1 MTTTESTP
9 PAFEGT
15 EELEMIR
22 KTAREIAADYD
33 DDYWLAVSEG
43 REPTEFWTDCAEAGF
58 LGATIPTE
66 YGGEGMGFWE
76 LSAIVEE
83 LCTNGCMGAEM
94 LFVVN
99 VCFGGITLTENGSE
113 AQKEEWLPGI
123 CDGDVNFA
131 MALTEP
137 DAGHNAPNMDT
148 FAKQDSAEQSSAAPG
163 EASAS
168 PDGDEYVIDGTKQW
182 ISGVDVA
189 DQMLLVARTTPK
201 EEVPKRTQGVTLFLV
216 DPDDPNIELRE
227 LDVGIPTPEK
237 QFELSIDGYRA
248 HEDDVVG
255 TKGMGLYQLFDTVNP
270 ERLLGASGAIGVGKC
285 ALNRAIDYANEREVF
300 DEPIGAHQAVQHP
313 IADTWSRLEA
323 ARLLVRKAA
332 WLVDNEPD
340 PKKRAEVAN
349 MAKLRATEAGHDATD
364 VAVQTHGG
372 NGFSRDYT
380 VIEMWKGSR
389 LGKVAP
395 GSTEMMRNH
404 IAEHTLGL
412 PRSYAEDLE
421 E

>member
-1 MTTTESTP
+1 MTVSQSPDVGFEESQ
-9 PAFEGT
+9 
-15 EELEMIR
+15 ELEMIR
-22 KTAREIAADYD
+22 ETAREIASDYD
-33 DDYWLAVSEG
+33 DEYFLEVSQG
-43 REPTEFWTDCAEAGF
+43 KEPTEFWNDCADAGF
-58 LGATIPTE
+58 LGATIPRE

-83 LCTNGCMGAEM
+83 LCTNGCLGAEM

-113 AQKEEWLPGI
+113 EQKEEWLPGI

-148 FAKQDSAEQSSAAPG
+148 FAER
-163 EASAS
+163 
-168 PDGDEYVIDGTKQW
+168 DGDEFVIDGTKQW

-189 DQMLLVARTTPK
+189 DGMLLVARTSPK
-201 EEVPKRTQGVTLFLV
+201 DESAKMQGVTLFLV
-216 DPDDPNIELRE
+216 DPHDPAIERRE

-248 HEDDVVG
+248 HEDDVIG
-255 TKGMGLYQLFDTVNP
+255 TEGMGLYQLFDTVNP
-270 ERLLGASGAIGVGKC
+270 ERLLGASGAVGVGKC
-285 ALNRAIDYANEREVF
+285 ALDRAVDYANEREVF
-300 DEPIGAHQAVQHP
+300 DQPIGAHQGVQHP
-313 IADTWSRLEA
+313 IADSWAKLQSA
-323 ARLLVRKAA
+323 GLLTRKAA
-332 WLVDNEPD
+332 WMVDNEPD
-340 PKKRAEVAN
+340 PKKTAEVSN
-349 MAKLRATEAGHDATD
+349 MAKLRATEVGHEATD
-364 VAVQTHGG
+364 VALQTHGG
-372 NGFSRDYT
+372 NGFSREYT

-404 IAEHTLGL
+404 VAEHTLGL
-412 PRSYAEDLE
+412 PRSY
-421 E
+421 

>member
-1 MTTTESTP
+1 MTVSQSAGMGFAESQ
-9 PAFEGT
+9 
-15 EELEMIR
+15 ELSMIR
-22 KTAREIAADYD
+22 ETAREVAADYD
-33 DDYWLAVSEG
+33 DEYFLEVSEG
-43 REPTEFWTDCAEAGF
+43 KEPTAFWNDCADAGF
-58 LGATIPTE
+58 LGAAIPQE

-148 FAKQDSAEQSSAAPG
+148 FAESDG
-163 EASAS
+163 E
-168 PDGDEYVIDGTKQW
+168 EYVIDGTKQW

-189 DQMLLVARTTPK
+189 DRMLLVARTSPK
-201 EEVPKRTQGVTLFLV
+201 DESAKMQGVTLFLV
-216 DPDDPNIELRE
+216 DPQDPAIERRE

-248 HEDDVVG
+248 HAEDVIG
-255 TKGMGLYQLFDTVNP
+255 TEGMGLYQLFDTVNP

-285 ALNRAIDYANEREVF
+285 AIERAVDYANEREVF
-300 DEPIGAHQAVQHP
+300 DQPIGAHQGVQHP
-313 IADTWSRLEA
+313 IADSWSKLQSA
-323 ARLLVRKAA
+323 GLLTRKAA
-332 WLVDNEPD
+332 WMVDNEPD
-340 PKKRAEVAN
+340 PKRTAEVAN
-349 MAKLRATEAGHDATD
+349 MAKLRATEVGHDATD
-364 VAVQTHGG
+364 VALQTHGG
-372 NGFSRDYT
+372 NGFSREYS
-380 VIEMWKGSR
+380 VVEMWKGSR

-404 IAEHTLGL
+404 VAEHTLGL
-412 PRSYAEDLE
+412 PRSY
-421 E
+421 

>member
-1 MTTTESTP
+1 MSSQPT
-9 PAFEGT
+9 AFEES
-15 EELEMIR
+15 EELQLIR
-22 KTAREIAADYD
+22 ETARDVASNYGDE
-33 DDYWLAVSEG
+33 YWFEVAEG
-43 REPTEFWTDCAEAGF
+43 RQPTEFWDECADAGF
-58 LGATIPTE
+58 LGAPIPTE

-83 LCTNGCMGAEM
+83 LCANGCLGAEM

-113 AQKEEWLPGI
+113 EQKEQWLPGI

-137 DAGHNAPNMDT
+137 DAGHNAPNMTT
-148 FAKQDSAEQSSAAPG
+148 FAER
-163 EASAS
+163 
-168 PDGDEYVIDGTKQW
+168 DGDEFVIDGTKQW

-189 DQMLLVARTTPK
+189 DQMLLVARTTPLSD
-201 EEVPKRTQGVTLFLV
+201 VDKRTMGVTLFLV
-216 DPDDPNIELRE
+216 DPSDSAIEARE

-237 QFELSIDGYRA
+237 QYELSIDGYRA

-255 TKGMGLYQLFDTVNP
+255 TEGMGLYQLFDTVNP

-285 ALNRAIDYANEREVF
+285 ALNRSIEYASDREVF
-300 DEPIGAHQAVQHP
+300 GQPIGAHQAVQHP
-313 IADTWSRLEA
+313 IADSWSKLEA

-332 WLVDNEPD
+332 WLVDNESD
-340 PKKRAEVAN
+340 MRKTAEVAN

-372 NGFSRDYT
+372 NGFSRDYG

-404 IAEHTLGL
+404 IAEHTLDM
-412 PRSYAEDLE
+412 PRSY
-421 E
+421 

>member
-1 MTTTESTP
+1 MTDAPAGFEESQ
-9 PAFEGT
+9 
-15 EELEMIR
+15 ELEMIR
-22 KTAREIAADYD
+22 ETARDIASDYD
-33 DDYWLAVSEG
+33 DEYFLKVSEG
-43 REPTEFWTDCAEAGF
+43 KEPTEFWNDCAEAGF
-58 LGATIPTE
+58 LGAAIPQE

-83 LCTNGCMGAEM
+83 LCANGCLGAEM

-113 AQKEEWLPGI
+113 EQKEEWLPGI

-148 FAKQDSAEQSSAAPG
+148 FAEQDG
-163 EASAS
+163 E
-168 PDGDEYVIDGTKQW
+168 EFVIDGTKQW

-189 DQMLLVARTTPK
+189 DRMLLVARTAPK
-201 EEVPKRTQGVTLFLV
+201 DESAKMQGITLFLV
-216 DPDDPNIELRE
+216 DPDDPNIERRE

-248 HEDDVVG
+248 HEDDIIG

-285 ALNRAIDYANEREVF
+285 AIDRAVEYANEREVF
-300 DEPIGAHQAVQHP
+300 DQPIGAHQGIQHP
-313 IADTWSRLEA
+313 IADSWAKLQSA
-323 ARLLVRKAA
+323 GLLVRKAA
-332 WLVDNEPD
+332 WMVDNESD
-340 PKKRAEVAN
+340 PKRTAEVSN
-349 MAKLRATEAGHDATD
+349 MAKLRATEVGHDATD

-372 NGFSRDYT
+372 NGFSREYT

-404 IAEHTLGL
+404 VAEHTLGL
-412 PRSYAEDLE
+412 PRSY
-421 E
+421 

>member
-1 MTTTESTP
+1 MTATQSTP
-9 PAFEGT
+9 PAFEET
-15 EELEMIR
+15 PELEMIR
-22 KTAREIAADYD
+22 TTAREIAADYD
-33 DDYWLAVSEG
+33 DDDWLAVSEG
-43 REPTEFWTDCAEAGF
+43 REPTAFWADCADAGF
-58 LGATIPTE
+58 LGAAIPTE

-99 VCFGGITLTENGSE
+99 VCFGGITLVENGTE
-113 AQKEEWLPGI
+113 AQKQEWLPGI
-123 CDGDVNFA
+123 CDGDVKFC

-137 DAGHNAPNMDT
+137 DAGHNAPNMST
-148 FAKQDSAEQSSAAPG
+148 FATR
-163 EASAS
+163 
-168 PDGDEYVIDGTKQW
+168 DGDEYVIDGTKQW

-189 DQMLLVARTTPK
+189 DRMLLVARTTPK
-201 EEVPKRTQGVTLFLV
+201 EEAPKRTQGVTMFLA
-216 DPDDPNIELRE
+216 DPDDPAIELRE
-227 LDVGIPTPEK
+227 LDVGIPTPEQ
-237 QFELSIDGYRA
+237 QFEVSLDGYRA

-270 ERLLGASGAIGVGKC
+270 ERLLGAAGAIGVGKC
-285 ALNRAIDYANEREVF
+285 ALNRAVEYASEREVF

-313 IADTWSRLEA
+313 IADCWSRLEA
-323 ARLLVRKAA
+323 ARLLLRKAA

-340 PKKRAEVAN
+340 PKERAEVAN

-364 VAVQTHGG
+364 VAVQAHGG
-372 NGFSRDYT
+372 NGFSRDYA

-412 PRSYAEDLE
+412 PRSYANSGTD
-421 E
+421 

>member
-1 MTTTESTP
+1 MTVSQSSQP
-9 PAFEGT
+9 GFEET
-15 EELEMIR
+15 QELEMIR
-22 KTAREIAADYD
+22 QTARDIASDYD
-33 DDYWLAVSEG
+33 DDYWLEVSEG
-43 REPTEFWTDCAEAGF
+43 REPTEFWNDCADAGF
-58 LGATIPTE
+58 LGAAIPTE

-83 LCTNGCMGAEM
+83 LCANGCLGAEM

-113 AQKEEWLPGI
+113 EQKEEWLPGI
-123 CDGDVNFA
+123 CDGSVNFA

-137 DAGHNAPNMDT
+137 DAGHNAPNMTT
-148 FAKQDSAEQSSAAPG
+148 FAE
-163 EASAS
+163 E
-168 PDGDEYVIDGTKQW
+168 DGDEYVIDGTKQW

-189 DQMLLVARTTPK
+189 DQMLLVARTSPK
-201 EEVPKRTQGVTLFLV
+201 DDSAKMQGVTLFLV
-216 DPDDPNIELRE
+216 DPDDPAIEARE

-237 QFELSIDGYRA
+237 QFELSFDGYRA
-248 HEDDVVG
+248 HEEDIIG

-285 ALNRAIDYANEREVF
+285 AINRSVDYANEREVF
-300 DEPIGAHQAVQHP
+300 DQPIGAHQGIQHP
-313 IADTWSRLEA
+313 IADSWAKLQSA
-323 ARLLVRKAA
+323 GLLVRKAA
-332 WLVDNEPD
+332 WMVDNESD
-340 PKKRAEVAN
+340 PKKTAEVSN
-349 MAKLRATEAGHDATD
+349 MAKLRATEVGHDATD

-404 IAEHTLGL
+404 VAEHTLGL
-412 PRSYAEDLE
+412 PRSY
-421 E
+421 

>member
-1 MTTTESTP
+1 MTVSQSSQP
-9 PAFEGT
+9 GFEET
-15 EELEMIR
+15 QELEMIR
-22 KTAREIAADYD
+22 QTARDIASDYD
-33 DDYWLAVSEG
+33 DDYWLEVSEG
-43 REPTEFWTDCAEAGF
+43 REPTEFWNDCADAGF
-58 LGATIPTE
+58 LGAAIPTE

-83 LCTNGCMGAEM
+83 LCANGCLGAEM

-113 AQKEEWLPGI
+113 EQKEEWLPGI
-123 CDGDVNFA
+123 CDGSVNFA

-137 DAGHNAPNMDT
+137 DAGHNAPNMTT
-148 FAKQDSAEQSSAAPG
+148 FAE
-163 EASAS
+163 E
-168 PDGDEYVIDGTKQW
+168 DGDEYVVDGTKQW

-189 DQMLLVARTTPK
+189 DQMLLVARTSPK
-201 EEVPKRTQGVTLFLV
+201 DDSAKMQGVTLFLV
-216 DPDDPNIELRE
+216 DPDDPAIEARE

-237 QFELSIDGYRA
+237 QFELSFDGYRA
-248 HEDDVVG
+248 HEEDIIG

-285 ALNRAIDYANEREVF
+285 AINRSVDYANEREVF
-300 DEPIGAHQAVQHP
+300 DQPIGAHQGIQHP
-313 IADTWSRLEA
+313 IADSWAKLQSA
-323 ARLLVRKAA
+323 GLLVRKAA
-332 WLVDNEPD
+332 WMVDNESN
-340 PKKRAEVAN
+340 PKKTAEVSN
-349 MAKLRATEAGHDATD
+349 MAKLRATEVGHDATD

-404 IAEHTLGL
+404 VAEHTLGL
-412 PRSYAEDLE
+412 PRSY
-421 E
+421 

>member
-1 MTTTESTP
+1 MTVSQSSQP
-9 PAFEGT
+9 GFEET
-15 EELEMIR
+15 QELEMIR
-22 KTAREIAADYD
+22 QTARDIASDYD
-33 DDYWLAVSEG
+33 DDYWLEVSEG
-43 REPTEFWTDCAEAGF
+43 REPTEFWNDCADAGF
-58 LGATIPTE
+58 LGAAIPTE

-83 LCTNGCMGAEM
+83 LCANGCLGAEM
-94 LFVVN
+94 LLVVN

-113 AQKEEWLPGI
+113 EQKEEWLPGI
-123 CDGDVNFA
+123 CDGSVNFA

-137 DAGHNAPNMDT
+137 DAGHNAPNMTT
-148 FAKQDSAEQSSAAPG
+148 FAE
-163 EASAS
+163 E
-168 PDGDEYVIDGTKQW
+168 DGDEYVVDGTKQW

-189 DQMLLVARTTPK
+189 DQMLLVARTSPK
-201 EEVPKRTQGVTLFLV
+201 DDSAKMQGVTLFLV
-216 DPDDPNIELRE
+216 DPDDPAIEARE

-237 QFELSIDGYRA
+237 QFELSFDGYRA
-248 HEDDVVG
+248 HEEDIIG

-285 ALNRAIDYANEREVF
+285 AINRSVDYANEREVF
-300 DEPIGAHQAVQHP
+300 DQPIGAHQGIQHP
-313 IADTWSRLEA
+313 IADSWAKLQSA
-323 ARLLVRKAA
+323 GLLVRKAA
-332 WLVDNEPD
+332 WMVDNESN
-340 PKKRAEVAN
+340 PKKTAEVSN
-349 MAKLRATEAGHDATD
+349 MAKLRATEVGHDATD

-404 IAEHTLGL
+404 VAEHTLGL
-412 PRSYAEDLE
+412 PRSY
-421 E
+421 

>member
-1 MTTTESTP
+1 MSSQPT
-9 PAFEGT
+9 AFEES
-15 EELEMIR
+15 EELQLIR
-22 KTAREIAADYD
+22 ETARDVASNYGDE
-33 DDYWLAVSEG
+33 YWFEVAEG
-43 REPTEFWTDCAEAGF
+43 RQPTEFWDECADAGF
-58 LGATIPTE
+58 LGAPIPTE

-83 LCTNGCMGAEM
+83 LCANGCLGAEM

-113 AQKEEWLPGI
+113 EQKEQWLPGI

-137 DAGHNAPNMDT
+137 DAGHNAPNMTT
-148 FAKQDSAEQSSAAPG
+148 FAER
-163 EASAS
+163 
-168 PDGDEYVIDGTKQW
+168 DGDEFVIDGTKQW

-189 DQMLLVARTTPK
+189 DQMLLVARTTPLSD
-201 EEVPKRTQGVTLFLV
+201 VDKRTMGVTLFLV
-216 DPDDPNIELRE
+216 DPSDPAIEARE

-237 QFELSIDGYRA
+237 QYELSIDGYRA

-255 TKGMGLYQLFDTVNP
+255 TEGMGLYQLFDTVNP

-285 ALNRAIDYANEREVF
+285 ALNRSIEYASDREVF
-300 DEPIGAHQAVQHP
+300 GQPIGAHQAVQHP
-313 IADTWSRLEA
+313 IADSWSKLEA

-332 WLVDNEPD
+332 WLVDNESD
-340 PKKRAEVAN
+340 MRKTAEVAN

-372 NGFSRDYT
+372 NGFSRDYG

-404 IAEHTLGL
+404 IAEHTLDM
-412 PRSYAEDLE
+412 PRSY
-421 E
+421 

>member
-1 MTTTESTP
+1 MTVSQSPDIGFEESQ
-9 PAFEGT
+9 
-15 EELEMIR
+15 ELEMIR
-22 KTAREIAADYD
+22 ETAREVASDYD
-33 DDYWLAVSEG
+33 DDYFLEVSDG
-43 REPTEFWTDCAEAGF
+43 KEPTEFWNDCADAGF
-58 LGATIPTE
+58 LGAAVPRE

-83 LCTNGCMGAEM
+83 LCANGCLGAEM

-99 VCFGGITLTENGSE
+99 VCFGGITLVENGSE
-113 AQKEEWLPGI
+113 EQKEEWLPGI

-148 FAKQDSAEQSSAAPG
+148 FAE
-163 EASAS
+163 E
-168 PDGDEYVIDGTKQW
+168 DGDEYVIDGTKQW

-189 DQMLLVARTTPK
+189 DQMLLVARTSPK
-201 EEVPKRTQGVTLFLV
+201 EESAKMQGVTLFLV
-216 DPDDPNIELRE
+216 DPHDSAVERRE

-248 HEDDVVG
+248 HEDDIIG
-255 TKGMGLYQLFDTVNP
+255 TEGMGMYQLFDTVNP

-285 ALNRAIDYANEREVF
+285 AIDRAVDYANEREVF
-300 DEPIGAHQAVQHP
+300 DQPIGAHQGVQHP
-313 IADTWSRLEA
+313 IADSWAKLQSA
-323 ARLLVRKAA
+323 GLLTRKAA
-332 WLVDNEPD
+332 WMVDNEPD
-340 PKKRAEVAN
+340 PKKTAEVSN
-349 MAKLRATEAGHDATD
+349 MAKLRATEVGHEATD
-364 VAVQTHGG
+364 VALQTHGG
-372 NGFSRDYT
+372 NGFSREYT

-404 IAEHTLGL
+404 VAEHTLGL
-412 PRSYAEDLE
+412 PRSY
-421 E
+421 

>member
-1 MTTTESTP
+1 MTVSQSSP
-9 PAFEGT
+9 PAFEET
-15 EELEMIR
+15 QELEMIR
-22 KTAREIAADYD
+22 QTARDIASDYD
-33 DDYWLAVSEG
+33 DDYWLEVSEG
-43 REPTEFWTDCAEAGF
+43 REPTEFWNDCADAGF
-58 LGATIPTE
+58 LGAAIPTE

-83 LCTNGCMGAEM
+83 LCENGCLGAEM

-113 AQKEEWLPGI
+113 EQKEEWLPGI
-123 CDGDVNFA
+123 CDGSVNFA

-137 DAGHNAPNMDT
+137 DAGHNAPNMTT
-148 FAKQDSAEQSSAAPG
+148 FAEQ
-163 EASAS
+163 
-168 PDGDEYVIDGTKQW
+168 DGDEYVVEGTKQW

-189 DQMLLVARTTPK
+189 DQMLLVARTAPK
-201 EEVPKRTQGVTLFLV
+201 DESAKMQGITLFLV
-216 DPDDPNIELRE
+216 DPDDPAIEARE

-237 QFELSIDGYRA
+237 QFELSFDGYRA
-248 HEDDVVG
+248 HEEDIIG
-255 TKGMGLYQLFDTVNP
+255 AKGMGMYQLFDTVNP

-285 ALNRAIDYANEREVF
+285 AINRSVEYANEREVF
-300 DEPIGAHQAVQHP
+300 DQPIGAHQGIQHP
-313 IADTWSRLEA
+313 IADSWSKLQSA
-323 ARLLVRKAA
+323 GLLVRKAA
-332 WLVDNEPD
+332 WMVDNESN
-340 PKKRAEVAN
+340 PKKTAEISN
-349 MAKLRATEAGHDATD
+349 MAKLRATEVGHDATD

-404 IAEHTLGL
+404 VAEHTLGL
-412 PRSYAEDLE
+412 PRSY
-421 E
+421 